1 MRIPRRA
8 GRVPQGRFGTRK
20 TLVRLSYE
28 LIFQNEARNDVDY
41 WRILEANRGN
51 RMSNNNDT
59 SNWWALL
66 AVPFM
71 AAGCFVQLLIMGFVL
86 FVAVSVFLWFV
97 GLF

>member
-1 MRIPRRA
+1 
-8 GRVPQGRFGTRK
+8 
-20 TLVRLSYE
+20 
-28 LIFQNEARNDVDY
+28 
-41 WRILEANRGN
+41 
-51 RMSNNNDT
+51 MSDNNDT

>member
-1 MRIPRRA
+1 MRRTCFWGKPSRNGAARLSS
-8 GRVPQGRFGTRK
+8 RY
-20 TLVRLSYE
+20 RLSYE
-28 LIFQNEARNDVDY
+28 LIFQNEARNDVGY